1 MRIGVS
7 GGAEVRFEE
16 QIRRSVAQPGSAL
29 AWGARG
35 REFKSRRSDQY
46 KTRVDKIVV
55 AKSVAKLE
63 KSRGV
68 GLPKLEFPKLREP
81 LR

>member
-1 MRIGVS
+1 
-7 GGAEVRFEE
+7 
-16 QIRRSVAQPGSAL
+16 
-29 AWGARG
+29 
-35 REFKSRRSDQY
+35 
-46 KTRVDKIVV
+46 V